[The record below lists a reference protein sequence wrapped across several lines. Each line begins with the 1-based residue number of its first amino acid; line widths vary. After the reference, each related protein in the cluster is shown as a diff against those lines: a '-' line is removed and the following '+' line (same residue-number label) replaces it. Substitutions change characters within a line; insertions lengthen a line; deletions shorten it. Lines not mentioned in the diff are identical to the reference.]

1 MRSEKESKLKAK
13 AALKGTS
20 AAEYRFGLACET
32 SMAAS
37 ICCCLIAPAVRST
50 AISLQRCEG
59 NAFLDSL
66 RIRLFPVEN
75 EIGDI
80 LKGNPA
86 EGACTQS
93 RPRALAL
100 LSVPLVSQGGR
111 AMDAY
116 FTSSSA

>member
-20 AAEYRFGLACET
+20 AAEYRYGLACET

-59 NAFLDSL
+59 NA
-66 RIRLFPVEN
+66 
-75 EIGDI
+75 
-80 LKGNPA
+80 
-86 EGACTQS
+86 
-93 RPRALAL
+93 
-100 LSVPLVSQGGR
+100 VSQGR